1 MELAAEAEETA
12 GLDLGPLLD
21 AGECAVV
28 TLAAGQTLLAAHRAV
43 LAARSPVF
51 AALVHQDSLEV
62 SGGHIDLTDVEGPVL
77 RHLVSY
83 CYTLRA
89 PQRPSVAPQLLAA
102 AKKYGVPGL
111 KVECER
117 TLESSSVERVV
128 EAEETAGLDL
138 GPLLDAGECTVVTL
152 AAGETRLAAHRAVLA
167 ARSPVFA
174 ALVHQDSLEVSGG
187 HIDLTDVEGPELR
200 HLVSYCYTLRAPQR
214 PSVVPQLLVA
224 ADKYG
229 ISGLKGVCEQQL
241 AAQLSVETAA
251 ATAVLSVR
259 HSCPRLTAAA
269 LAFIKANHEVLAT
282 QGWFDA
288 VLHQPED
295 AVEVSRLL
303 GEMAQFRNLS
313 AEEKAKRLIRA
324 AQEGTVEE
332 LQELLAVGANVG
344 ARDENV
350 LRQTA
355 LHYAA
360 AKGNVEV
367 VKCLLEGGA
376 EVDSRD
382 TWQETPLHKA
392 AYNGHTAVVQ
402 LLVASSADPN
412 ASNCCGCM
420 PLHFAAD
427 RGHMETTAALL
438 EAGADRL
445 ASDKDGNTPKYFAE
459 RKNHQKLVEML
470 T

>member
-1 MELAAEAEETA
+1 MEDVTEAEATA
-12 GLDLGPLLD
+12 GLELGSLLD

-28 TLAAGQTLLAAHRAV
+28 TLGAGETRLVAHRAV
-43 LAARSPVF
+43 LAARSPVLG
-51 AALVHQDSLEV
+51 ALVHQDMLDV
-62 SGGHIDLTDVEGPVL
+62 SGDHIDLTDVEGPVL

-89 PQRPSVAPQLLAA
+89 PQRPSVAPQLLVA
-102 AKKYGVPGL
+102 AKKYGVSGL
-111 KVECER
+111 KVECLR
-117 TLESSSVERVV
+117 TLESSSMGRVL

-138 GPLLDAGECTVVTL
+138 GSLLDAGECAVVTL
-152 AAGETRLAAHRAVLA
+152 GAGETRLVAHRAVLA
-167 ARSPVFA
+167 ARSPVLG
-174 ALVHQDSLEVSGG
+174 ALVPQDMLEVSGD
-187 HIDLTDVEGPELR
+187 HIDLTDVEGPVLR
-200 HLVSYCYTLRAPQR
+200 HLVSYCYTQRAPQR
-214 PSVVPQLLVA
+214 PNVIPQLLVA
-224 ADKYG
+224 ADKYD
-229 ISGLKGVCEQQL
+229 ISGLKGVCEEQL
-241 AAQLSVETAA
+241 ATQLSVETAA
-251 ATAVLSVR
+251 STAVLAVR
-259 HSCPRLTAAA
+259 HSCPSLIAAA

-282 QGWFDA
+282 QGWSDA
-288 VLHQPED
+288 VLHRPED

-303 GEMAQFRNLS
+303 GEMARFRNLS

-332 LQELLAVGANVG
+332 LQELLSAGADVGV
-344 ARDENV
+344 RDKNV

-360 AKGNVEV
+360 AKGHVEV

-392 AYNGHTAVVQ
+392 AYNGHTGVVQ

-427 RGHMETTAALL
+427 RGHTETAAALL

-459 RKNHQKLVEML
+459 RKNHHQLVQML

>member
-1 MELAAEAEETA
+1 MEDATEAEEAA
-12 GLDLGPLLD
+12 GLDIGPLLDAGECSMVTLAAGKTRLAAHRAVLQASSPVLGALVHQDSPEVSSGHITLTDVEGPVLRHLVSYCYTLRAPQRPSVSPQLLAAAMKYGVSGLKVECERTLESSSMGPVAEPEETVALDLGPLLD
-21 AGECAVV
+21 AGECALV
-28 TLAAGQTLLAAHRAV
+28 TLEAGKTRLAAHRAV
-43 LAARSPVF
+43 LQARSPVLG
-51 AALVHQDSLEV
+51 ALVHQDSPAAS
-62 SGGHIDLTDVEGPVL
+62 SGHTTLTDVEGPVL

-89 PQRPSVAPQLLAA
+89 PQRPSVAPQLL
-102 AKKYGVPGL
+102 
-111 KVECER
+111 
-117 TLESSSVERVV
+117 
-128 EAEETAGLDL
+128 
-138 GPLLDAGECTVVTL
+138 
-152 AAGETRLAAHRAVLA
+152 
-167 ARSPVFA
+167 
-174 ALVHQDSLEVSGG
+174 
-187 HIDLTDVEGPELR
+187 
-200 HLVSYCYTLRAPQR
+200 
-214 PSVVPQLLVA
+214 VA

-229 ISGLKGVCEQQL
+229 ISGLKQACGEQL
-241 AAQLSVETAA
+241 AARLTVETAA
-251 ATAVLSVR
+251 ATAVLAVR
-259 HSCPRLTAAA
+259 HSCPSLIADA

-282 QGWFDA
+282 QGWSDI
-288 VLHQPED
+288 VLHQPDD

-313 AEEKAKRLIRA
+313 AEEKAKRLMRA

-332 LQELLAVGANVG
+332 LQELLAAGADVGS
-344 ARDENV
+344 RDKNV

-360 AKGNVEV
+360 AKGHVEV

-392 AYNGHTAVVQ
+392 AYNGHTAMVQ
-402 LLVASSADPN
+402 FLVASSADPN

-427 RGHMETTAALL
+427 RGHTETTAALL

-459 RKNHQKLVEML
+459 RKNNQQLVEML